1 MEANYWQQ
9 RWENNDIGFH
19 RHVVHPRLVDHL
31 GRLSLKPQSRLFL
44 PLCGKTLDI
53 GWLLGQGYRMVGVEL
68 NQQAIVQLFAELGLN
83 PRVTQAGR
91 LKRYQAEN
99 LDVFVGDLFD
109 LSDETLGVV
118 DAIYDRA
125 ALVALPDAMRRRY
138 AAHLIEITRRAPQLL
153 ITFEYDQQCIDGPP
167 FSVSEEEIKEH
178 YENSY
183 TITLVDN
190 AEVSGKLKGKCSA
203 TENVWHLQNPV
214 VSLASPAHSLSPKC
228 PRLPPS

>member
-1 MEANYWQQ
+1 MDAHYWQQ

-19 RHVVHPRLVDHL
+19 RRDAHPWLVDHL
-31 GRLSLKPQSRLFL
+31 GQLSLKPQSRLFL

-53 GWLLGQGYRMVGVEL
+53 GWLLAQGYRVVGVEL
-68 NQQAIVQLFAELGLN
+68 SQSAIAQLFAELGSD
-83 PRVTQAGR
+83 PTVTQAGK
-91 LKRYQAEN
+91 LKHYQAEN

-109 LSDETLGVV
+109 LSDETLGLV

-125 ALVALPDAMRRRY
+125 ALVALLAPLRRRY

-153 ITFEYDQQCIDGPP
+153 ITFEYDQQCMDGPP

-183 TITLVDN
+183 TITPVN
-190 AEVSGKLKGKCSA
+190 SAEMPGKLKGKCPA
-203 TENVWHLQNPV
+203 TENVWQLENT
-214 VSLASPAHSLSPKC
+214 
-228 PRLPPS
+228 